1 MKFVDEIEI
10 TIASGK
16 GGAGCVSFRREA
28 MTPRGGPDGGDGGRG
43 GDVIFRVAPHIN
55 SLVDFRPNKKYSARN
70 GSPGS
75 GSNMSGHDGADLI
88 LPIPRGTLVRSQDG
102 DIIADFTEVSEL
114 LILKGG
120 RGGKGNT
127 FFKTSVNQA
136 PDHAQPGES
145 GEEMTVILEL
155 KLIADVGIIGFPN
168 AGKSTLISRI
178 SAAKP
183 KIADYPFTTLT
194 PNLGVVKVGD
204 YQSFVVADI
213 PGLIEGASHGHG
225 LGIQFLK
232 HIERTQLFV
241 HLIDVSGFSGRDPL
255 EDYQAINQELKDYDS
270 LNLQKSGFSALA
282 PRKQIVVFNKVDAL
296 DEDSLDP
303 LIRKFKKK
311 FQLDPMIISAVTGL
325 GVQDLVS
332 TIGREILGELS
343 EKGEDGSNA

>member
-1 MKFVDEIEI
+1 MKFVDEIQL

-16 GGAGCVSFRREA
+16 GGQGCVSFRREA

-43 GDVIFRVAPHIN
+43 GDVILKVAPHLN
-55 SLVDFRPNKKYSARN
+55 SLVDFRAHKKYAAQDGRH
-70 GSPGS
+70 GS
-75 GSNMSGHDGADLI
+75 GANMSGQNGADLI
-88 LPIPRGTLVRSQDG
+88 MQIPRGTIVRNLDG
-102 DIIADFTEVSEL
+102 HVIVDFTDVDEFVL
-114 LILKGG
+114 LKGG

-136 PDHAQPGES
+136 PDHAQPGEP
-145 GEEMTVILEL
+145 GEEIQVLLEL

-178 SAAKP
+178 SAARP

-232 HIERTQLFV
+232 HIERTRLFV
-241 HLIDVSGFSGRDPL
+241 HLLDVSGFSGRDPL
-255 EDYQAINQELKDYDS
+255 DDYKVINKELVTYDELS
-270 LNLQKSGFSALA
+270 QGKEGFYPLA
-282 PRKQIVVFNKVDAL
+282 VRKQIVVFNKVDAISE
-296 DEDSLDP
+296 EDLEA
-303 LIRKFKKK
+303 LKRRFKKA
-311 FQLDPMIISAVTGL
+311 FALEPMVISAVTGN
-325 GVQDLVS
+325 GVKELV
-332 TIGREILGELS
+332 TIVGREILNPE
-343 EKGEDGSNA
+343 EGSNA